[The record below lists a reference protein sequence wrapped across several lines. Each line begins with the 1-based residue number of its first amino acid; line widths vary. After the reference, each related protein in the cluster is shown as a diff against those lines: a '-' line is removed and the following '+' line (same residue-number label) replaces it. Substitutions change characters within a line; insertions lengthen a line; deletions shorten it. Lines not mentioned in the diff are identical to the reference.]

1 MLYSAPTPAVEHMDL
16 KRPGDQTQGCC
27 FTQETTQLW
36 RALNTKSENGL
47 RATPSAVQG
56 CATLVSPGQWLETQ
70 NLRIQSRHV
79 QWVLTTSMTLML
91 TEVWDALGWVTSFVA
106 LVPKKVKAKYQAS
119 SNKKN
124 KTDVAS
130 FHLCIQAQL
139 SLSAG
144 LCWARGCRAESS
156 RLIPALL
163 MSSFSY
169 ILHVPTLLIPSD
181 GCPALWLH
189 VMPVNCTL

>member
-36 RALNTKSENGL
+36 RALNTKPENGL

-79 QWVLTTSMTLML
+79 QWVLRTSMTLML
-91 TEVWDALGWVTSFVA
+91 AEVWDALGWVTSFVA
-106 LVPKKVKAKYQAS
+106 LVPKKVKAKYQPPQT
-119 SNKKN
+119 KRTKQM
-124 KTDVAS
+124 
-130 FHLCIQAQL
+130 LLL
-139 SLSAG
+139 SIYAFKLSYHSLLDSAG
-144 LCWARGCRAESS
+144 PGDAEQSPVGWFLPCS
-156 RLIPALL
+156 CHLSHTSCTCPPC
-163 MSSFSY
+163 SY
-169 ILHVPTLLIPSD
+169 P
-181 GCPALWLH
+181 
-189 VMPVNCTL
+189 VMVAQHCDCM